1 MQVEV
6 GVAEGGLSGKLS
18 SMRIMISTVRLIIAH
33 GSQHSALASYHML
46 IIVIIVIIVITKTP
60 SARKK
65 EREGKKKGKKKNK
78 KGGLGRETKA
88 DDVVGG
94 ITCRASDINHP
105 KGYIIV
111 HDSTS

>member
-1 MQVEV
+1 
-6 GVAEGGLSGKLS
+6 
-18 SMRIMISTVRLIIAH
+18 MISTVRLIIAH

-46 IIVIIVIIVITKTP
+46 IIVIIVIIVTIVITKTH

-65 EREGKKKGKKKNK
+65 EREGKKRQKKDK

-105 KGYIIV
+105 TGYIIV